1 MHESNTFAR
10 KRNMFLMRAAAM
22 IIPLAVLLVFL
33 SQTVFAQNTY
43 VITDG
48 GRVVIYTTSM
58 TDPVQVLGEAGLEL
72 DTGDTYTAQTG
83 IGVSEITVRRNQ
95 QITIDH
101 CGELLEVD
109 TYGETVSDLL
119 SRLNITVDDDTYVST
134 DLSVETFDGMIISV
148 SRTVR
153 SEEIYTTVIPHAVE
167 YVNDASM
174 PVGTETVLTE
184 GVDGQ
189 LLCTANVVY
198 VNGQEQS
205 RTVVQQTVATQPVTE
220 VIAVGTGAPSTQA
233 EWVSGEV
240 YIGDG
245 YIITETGE
253 VLTYTGTKQLK
264 ATAYNHG
271 DEGCDMITATMTR
284 VRIGTVAID
293 PKVIPYGTRM
303 FIVTNDNQYVYGIA
317 TAEDCGGG
325 IKGDRIDLYFPTKR
339 ECFDFGVRQ
348 VTVYFLGEE

>member
-10 KRNMFLMRAAAM
+10 KRNMFLMRAAAL

-58 TDPVQVLGEAGLEL
+58 TDPVLVLDEAGLEL

-95 QITIDH
+95 KVTIDH
-101 CGELLEVD
+101 CGDTIEVD
-109 TYGETVSDLL
+109 TYGETVRSLL
-119 SRLNITVDDDTYVST
+119 SRLNITVDDNTYVSV
-134 DLSVETFDGMIISV
+134 DLDSDTFDGMIIAI

-153 SEEIYTTVIPHAVE
+153 SEEVYTMVIPHEVE
-167 YVNDASM
+167 YVNDPSM
-174 PVGTETVLTE
+174 PVGKETVLTE

-189 LLCTANVVY
+189 LLCTANVIY
-198 VNGQEQS
+198 VNGQERS
-205 RTVVQQTVATQPVTE
+205 RNVVQQTVATQPVTE

-233 EWVSGEV
+233 EWVSGED

-245 YIITETGE
+245 YIITATGE
-253 VLTYTGTKQLK
+253 VLTYTGPKQLK

-271 DEGCDMITATMTR
+271 DEGCDMITATMPT

-348 VTVYFLGEE
+348 VTVYFLGED

>member
-1 MHESNTFAR
+1 MHGSNTSVR
-10 KRNMFLMRAAAM
+10 KRNTFLMRAAA
-22 IIPLAVLLVFL
+22 LALPVVVLLLLL

-58 TDPVQVLGEAGLEL
+58 TDPVQVLDEAGLEL

-95 QITIDH
+95 KVTVDH
-101 CGELLEVD
+101 CGKTMEVD
-109 TYGETVSDLL
+109 TYGETVADLL
-119 SRLNITVDDDTYVST
+119 SRLNITVDGNTSVSV
-134 DLSVETFDGMIISV
+134 DLSSDTFDGMIIAV

-153 SEEIYTTVIPHAVE
+153 SEETYTTVIPHEVE
-167 YVNDASM
+167 YVNDPSQ

-198 VNGQEQS
+198 VNGQERS
-205 RTVVQQTVATQPVTE
+205 RTVTNETVFTQPVTE
-220 VIAVGTGAPSTQA
+220 IIAVGTGAPSTQA

-253 VLTYTGTKQLK
+253 VLTYTDTKQLK
-264 ATAYNHG
+264 ATAYNHN
-271 DEGCDMITATMTR
+271 DEGCDMITATMTT

-339 ECFDFGVRQ
+339 ECFDFGIRQ
-348 VTVYFLGEE
+348 VTVYILGEE

>member
-1 MHESNTFAR
+1 MHESNTSAR
-10 KRNMFLMRAAAM
+10 KRNTFLMRAAALVL
-22 IIPLAVLLVFL
+22 PVVVLLLLL

-58 TDPVQVLGEAGLEL
+58 TDPVQVLDEAGLEL
-72 DTGDTYTAQTG
+72 DSGDTYTAQTG

-95 QITIDH
+95 KVTIDH
-101 CGELLEVD
+101 CGDTMEVD
-109 TYGETVSDLL
+109 TYGETVGDLL
-119 SRLNITVDDDTYVST
+119 SRLNITVDGNTDVSV
-134 DLSVETFDGMIISV
+134 SVDSQTFDGMVIVI
-148 SRTVR
+148 SRTLRNV
-153 SEEIYTTVIPHAVE
+153 ETYTTVIPHEVE
-167 YVNDASM
+167 YVNDSSL

-189 LLCTANVVY
+189 LLCTASVVY
-198 VNGQEQS
+198 VNGQERS
-205 RTVVQQTVATQPVTE
+205 RTVTSQTVSTQPVTE

-233 EWVSGEV
+233 EWVSGQV

-253 VLTYTGTKQLK
+253 VLTYTGTKELK
-264 ATAYNHG
+264 ATAYNHN
-271 DEGCDMITATMTR
+271 DEGCDMITATMTT

-303 FIVTNDNQYVYGIA
+303 FIVTNDNQYIYGIA